1 MNETPLIIRSLAE
14 TILKIKWLFDNSEFL
29 TLLFAVLLA
38 NIFSFFICQQI
49 QHLKYRLFGG
59 TPRIAFPSK
68 RGARRMKNAV
78 PESNEV
84 LNEEMER
91 ESDKMVDFLK
101 RVKRKMDDD
110 EQG

>member
-1 MNETPLIIRSLAE
+1 MNTEAPLIIQSLAG

-29 TLLFAVLLA
+29 RLFFAVLLA
-38 NIFSFFICQQI
+38 NLFASLLWQQI

-59 TPRIAFPSK
+59 MPRIGIAHK
-68 RGARRMKNAV
+68 RRRVGKPV
-78 PESNEV
+78 PESQDV

-110 EQG
+110 EI